1 MYYTSEEYRYLG
13 RELLYWGQVLREV
26 LYLGQSPT
34 LDVVFGGVQVLGEGA
49 VILGAGT
56 GGGVILGAEPHT

>member
-1 MYYTSEEYRYLG
+1 M
-13 RELLYWGQVLREV
+13 LYW
-26 LYLGQSPT
+26 GQSPT

-56 GGGVILGAEPHT
+56 KGAVILGAGTGGGVILGAEPHT